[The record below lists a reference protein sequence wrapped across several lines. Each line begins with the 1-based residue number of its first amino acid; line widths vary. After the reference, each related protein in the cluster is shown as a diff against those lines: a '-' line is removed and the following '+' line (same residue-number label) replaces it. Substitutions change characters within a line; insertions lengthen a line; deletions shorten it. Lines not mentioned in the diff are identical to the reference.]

1 MNVGEG
7 EIWDG
12 NSKEK
17 WSAVPASLSQLQKA
31 EVVQEKTEEE
41 KIRILFRI
49 LFFFFLTSE
58 QELFFIELYIRKYL
72 RTMKSLCQILTTAKR
87 KKKRKKK

>member
-17 WSAVPASLSQLQKA
+17 WSAAPASLSQLKKA

-41 KIRILFRI
+41 KIKILFRI
-49 LFFFFLTSE
+49 LLFLSSE
-58 QELFFIELYIRKYL
+58 QEFFLLNYTYL
-72 RTMKSLCQILTTAKR
+72 NS
-87 KKKRKKK
+87 